1 MSVPNEPPWRDAIL
15 SGVEEADGHRVTASP
30 GLPPVHRHRSIVA
43 TVSHCTSDRTIAV
56 RSVCN
61 CCSCYYIC
69 VGETAC
75 TIRSPSRPMGVTV
88 RIERSRW
95 VSMWRTQRR
104 QRFTSS
110 AIATATLGVDVRNA
124 FRMEAGAERPND
136 HLEETQTFAT
146 EADVDSVSGTI
157 STANQFIRRSSRL
170 RRPRYRP
177 RRRYPRPDGLRSVRA
192 GKRHRASRSHVTETG
207 VDSSRAACET

>member
-1 MSVPNEPPWRDAIL
+1 MHNQIPFSTHG
-15 SGVEEADGHRVTASP
+15 S
-30 GLPPVHRHRSIVA
+30 
-43 TVSHCTSDRTIAV
+43 
-56 RSVCN
+56 N
-61 CCSCYYIC
+61 C
-69 VGETAC
+69 AN
-75 TIRSPSRPMGVTV
+75 RALAMGVNVANAAEATLHLL
-88 RIERSRW
+88 
-95 VSMWRTQRR
+95 
-104 QRFTSS
+104 S

-177 RRRYPRPDGLRSVRA
+177 RRRYPRRMGFDRYVLES
-192 GKRHRASRSHVTETG
+192 VTEHLVRTSPKP
-207 VDSSRAACET
+207 VLTVREPHVKRSRAKPFTSR

>member
-1 MSVPNEPPWRDAIL
+1 MHNQIPFSTHG
-15 SGVEEADGHRVTASP
+15 S
-30 GLPPVHRHRSIVA
+30 
-43 TVSHCTSDRTIAV
+43 
-56 RSVCN
+56 N
-61 CCSCYYIC
+61 C
-69 VGETAC
+69 AN
-75 TIRSPSRPMGVTV
+75 RALAMGVNVANAAEATLHLL
-88 RIERSRW
+88 
-95 VSMWRTQRR
+95 
-104 QRFTSS
+104 S